1 MIFFFFFKPLACLS
15 PRFIQQRLC
24 KCESITH
31 PALIQPTPVV
41 MKTHAHLH
49 TCLTHTH
56 TRTIIKCYLE
66 IFPWL
71 KREKEMPRR
80 WQLIRLDVFV
90 TQGEKKGGKEK
101 KNLGRLNVLVCVM
114 REAAHVCAWA
124 CKPREGR
131 RCSLKRPR
139 QPSALNHPRS
149 ARRHQQRKHITRVVS
164 PRLLLLS
171 SLYYI

>member
-1 MIFFFFFKPLACLS
+1 MFVGEVYSTEIMQMWVYYTSCFNSANPCCYEDTRPL
-15 PRFIQQRLC
+15 
-24 KCESITH
+24 TH
-31 PALIQPTPVV
+31 VP
-41 MKTHAHLH
+41 H
-49 TCLTHTH
+49 THTH

-90 TQGEKKGGKEK
+90 TQGRKKKEGRKK
-101 KNLGRLNVLVCVM
+101 KNPGRLNVLVCVM